1 MNTSNSV
8 ASSNSLALT
17 NGFGAAAILAAGVGC
32 FAVGVLA
39 TVGDGVKAVARA
51 LTFYRPT
58 GPLSGVSTMAI
69 VVWLVTWFVLARRW
83 SGKTVSMTKVN
94 AAAFVFLAVG
104 LLLTFPPFEDL
115 LLGK

>member
-1 MNTSNSV
+1 MTMP
-8 ASSNSLALT
+8 AREAA
-17 NGFGAAAILAAGVGC
+17 NGGAAAAIVAAGVGC

-39 TVGDGVKAVARA
+39 LAGDGVKAVAKL

-69 VVWLVTWFVLARRW
+69 AAWLVTWFVLARRW
-83 SGKTVSMTKVN
+83 GGRSVSMTKVS
-94 AAAFVFLAVG
+94 AVAFVSLALG
-104 LLLTFPPFEDL
+104 LLLTFLLFEDL

>member
-1 MNTSNSV
+1 MNTSNHV
-8 ASSNSLALT
+8 ASSNSRALR

-39 TVGDGVKAVARA
+39 TVGDAAKAVARL

-58 GPLSGVSTMAI
+58 GPLSGVSTVAI

-94 AAAFVFLAVG
+94 AAAFIFLAVG
-104 LLLTFPPFEDL
+104 LLLTFPPLEDL

>member
-1 MNTSNSV
+1 MNTSNPV
-8 ASSNSLALT
+8 ASSNYVALT

-32 FAVGVLA
+32 FALGVLA
-39 TVGDGVKAVARA
+39 TVGDGAKAVAKL
-51 LTFYRPT
+51 LTFYKPT

-69 VVWLVTWFVLARRW
+69 VVWLVAWVVLARVW
-83 SGKTVSMTKVN
+83 SGKTVSMAKVN
-94 AAAFVFLAVG
+94 VAAFVFLAVG

>member
-1 MNTSNSV
+1 VNTSHV
-8 ASSNSLALT
+8 DSSNSPALT
-17 NGFGAAAILAAGVGC
+17 NGFGAAAIVAAGVGC

-58 GPLSGVSTMAI
+58 GPLSGVSRMAI
-69 VVWLVTWFVLARRW
+69 VVWLVTWLVLGRWW

-94 AAAFVFLAVG
+94 AVAFAFLAVG